1 MRRLAPLLL
10 ALSLAVPGCGSPT
23 QVLTEVTLGEP
34 FDLEVGN
41 VAVLRDQQLSIRFLS
56 VLEDSR
62 CPTDSLI
69 LCIWAGRVRLRLAVA
84 PLSGDEAFVEL
95 HFGDDPTAV
104 TLGTLRLELLDVLP
118 PARTET
124 IPPGD
129 YTAQLVLTAVR

>member
-1 MRRLAPLLL
+1 M
-10 ALSLAVPGCGSPT
+10 
-23 QVLTEVTLGEP
+23 LTDVTLGEP
-34 FDLEVGN
+34 FELQVGE

-62 CPTDSLI
+62 CPTGSLI

-95 HFGDDPTAV
+95 HFGD
-104 TLGTLRLELLDVLP
+104 
-118 PARTET
+118 
-124 IPPGD
+124 